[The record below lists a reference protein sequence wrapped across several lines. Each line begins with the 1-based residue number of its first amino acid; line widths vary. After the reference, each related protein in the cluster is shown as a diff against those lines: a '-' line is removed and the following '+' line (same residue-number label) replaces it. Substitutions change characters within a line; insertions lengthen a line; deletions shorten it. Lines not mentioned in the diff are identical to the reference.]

1 MISRNARPGSRRRS
15 GPRWLRRLVVA
26 AVIAALSWLGGL
38 IWYAGQIPIPGPPR
52 SGNTE
57 AIVVL
62 TGGSGRLGEG
72 LRLLAEGR
80 AQKLFIS
87 GVYRGVDV
95 RVLLQMAARKP
106 DNVECCITLG
116 YAADNTAGNA
126 WETAAWMV
134 GQGYRSLRLVTA
146 SYHMPRSL
154 LEFRRTM
161 PDFEI
166 LAHAVFPERFRHADW
181 WHWPGS
187 TALVISEYNKYLAAL
202 ARLGPGRSRS
212 PGRASAG

>member
-1 MISRNARPGSRRRS
+1 MVGLP
-15 GPRWLRRLVVA
+15 
-26 AVIAALSWLGGL
+26 WLGGL
-38 IWYAGQIPIPGPPR
+38 IWYAHRIPPPGP
-52 SGNTE
+52 SYAGETE

-80 AQKLFIS
+80 AMKLFVS

-95 RVLLQMAARKP
+95 RILLQMAARKP
-106 DNVECCITLG
+106 DNVECCIALG
-116 YAADNTAGNA
+116 YAAEDTAGNA
-126 WETAAWMV
+126 RETAVWMA

-154 LEFRRTM
+154 LEFRRAM
-161 PDFEI
+161 PEFEI
-166 LAHAVFPERFRHADW
+166 FAHAVFPTGFHHAGW
-181 WHWPGS
+181 WRWSGS

-202 ARLGPGRSRS
+202 ADFGPGRR
-212 PGRASAG
+212 PPAERAKSG